1 MLEVEAA
8 AIIATLVRVA
18 LVAEAQAV
26 KTVLLALLILAVEVV
41 AAGDILAV
49 RAVLVDPA

>member
-26 KTVLLALLILAVEVV
+26 KPVLLALLILAVAVV
-41 AAGDILAV
+41 AVGDILVV
-49 RAVLVDPA
+49 RVVLADPA